1 MSLLRFSAAAA
12 FSALLLNAAPARTQA
27 QAAPATPAATRAPA
41 TLQATRLQGAVHV
54 DGRLDD
60 AAWAAAPA
68 TDEFTQSYPNTGAA
82 PTMRTEA
89 RVLYDDE
96 NLYVGV
102 RMFDPSPDSIAA
114 PLARRDASGI
124 YSEWLHLIV
133 DSRYDRRSAFRFT
146 TNPRALQRDVYTYDD
161 GEEDGSWDA
170 VWDVATTVDSL
181 GWVAEYR
188 IPMSQ
193 LRFGGQAADART
205 WGFQLMRDIAR
216 RGERASWSPWTRN
229 DAGFVSRFGTL
240 TGLTGVPAPRTLE
253 IMPYASARL
262 TRAPGDA
269 ADPFFREN
277 APGIDAG
284 ADLRLGLPAGLTLS
298 ATINPDFGQVEADPA
313 EVNLSA
319 FETFFSERRPFFTEG
334 ADVFRFGT
342 TRAFNRYGSQEYFY
356 SRRVGRSP
364 SRVLQGPSYLFVDA
378 PQQTRILG
386 AAKVS
391 GRTPGGW
398 SIGLMD
404 AVTGRESAR
413 FLPAGVDAEQE
424 RAQVEPLSNY
434 FVGRARK
441 DLNGGASQVGVLGT
455 ATHRNL
461 DDETLRGMLNRDAYL
476 GGVDF
481 LHTWGNRAWSVSGYA
496 AASRVS
502 GSTDAILGGQRSS
515 ARYYQRPDA
524 DYVQV
529 DPDRTSLGGTIS
541 ELSIAHGGSW
551 DASVQL
557 KQVSPGFEINDI
569 GFQTRSDARSVAT
582 FLGRSVNKQVGILR
596 SHSYSAW
603 QFRAW
608 NYGGDKILD
617 GGAASANANF
627 TNFWGAGLQVGVRPE
642 YVNDRLT
649 RGGPLSMQPAQ
660 WNASGWVET
669 DSRKRVFFGTEAS
682 YRQDASGLRERGF
695 AAWSTLRP
703 SSAVRVQLGPRF
715 SHNDY
720 TAQYVRTTADAR
732 ATDTYGARYVFGS
745 LDQTTVSL
753 ETRVDWTFTPRL
765 SLQLYAQPFVS
776 AGRYSGFK
784 ELTAPGEFAFSRYG
798 DDRGTL
804 CRIQGVYV
812 ADPVA
817 ARDCPAALPP
827 QTDPNFV
834 VRFGDPD
841 FNVRS
846 LRGNAVLRWEYRP
859 GSTLFFV
866 WQQERSGFEPLGD
879 FDFDRDTRGI
889 FDGPSHNVFLIK
901 ASYWIG
907 G

>member
-1 MSLLRFSAAAA
+1 M
-12 FSALLLNAAPARTQA
+12 
-27 QAAPATPAATRAPA
+27 
-41 TLQATRLQGAVHV
+41 
-54 DGRLDD
+54 
-60 AAWAAAPA
+60 
-68 TDEFTQSYPNTGAA
+68 E
-82 PTMRTEA
+82 
-89 RVLYDDE
+89 
-96 NLYVGV
+96 
-102 RMFDPSPDSIAA
+102 
-114 PLARRDASGI
+114 
-124 YSEWLHLIV
+124 
-133 DSRYDRRSAFRFT
+133 
-146 TNPRALQRDVYTYDD
+146 
-161 GEEDGSWDA
+161 
-170 VWDVATTVDSL
+170 
-181 GWVAEYR
+181 
-188 IPMSQ
+188 
-193 LRFGGQAADART
+193 
-205 WGFQLMRDIAR
+205 
-216 RGERASWSPWTRN
+216 
-229 DAGFVSRFGTL
+229 
-240 TGLTGVPAPRTLE
+240 
-253 IMPYASARL
+253 
-262 TRAPGDA
+262 
-269 ADPFFREN
+269 
-277 APGIDAG
+277 
-284 ADLRLGLPAGLTLS
+284 
-298 ATINPDFGQVEADPA
+298 
-313 EVNLSA
+313 
-319 FETFFSERRPFFTEG
+319 
-334 ADVFRFGT
+334 
-342 TRAFNRYGSQEYFY
+342 
-356 SRRVGRSP
+356 
-364 SRVLQGPSYLFVDA
+364 
-378 PQQTRILG
+378 
-386 AAKVS
+386 
-391 GRTPGGW
+391 
-398 SIGLMD
+398 
-404 AVTGRESAR
+404 
-413 FLPAGVDAEQE
+413 
-424 RAQVEPLSNY
+424 
-434 FVGRARK
+434 
-441 DLNGGASQVGVLGT
+441 
-455 ATHRNL
+455 
-461 DDETLRGMLNRDAYL
+461 
-476 GGVDF
+476 
-481 LHTWGNRAWSVSGYA
+481 
-496 AASRVS
+496 
-502 GSTDAILGGQRSS
+502 
-515 ARYYQRPDA
+515 
-524 DYVQV
+524 V
-529 DPDRTSLGGTIS
+529 DPDRTSLAGTIG

-569 GFQTRSDARSVAT
+569 GFQGRSDARSVAT
-582 FLGRSVNKQVGILR
+582 FLGRSVNKQVGFLR
-596 SHSYSAW
+596 NHSYNAW

-617 GGAASANANF
+617 GGAASANATF

-649 RGGPLSMQPAQ
+649 RGGPLSMQPSQ

-784 ELTAPGEFAFSRYG
+784 ELSAPGEFAFERYG
-798 DDRGTL
+798 EDRGTL
-804 CRIQGVYV
+804 CRIEGVYV

-817 ARDCPAALPP
+817 SRDCPAALPAA
-827 QTDPNFV
+827 TDPNFV

-879 FDFDRDTRGI
+879 FDFNRDTRGI

>member
-1 MSLLRFSAAAA
+1 MSFLRFSAVAAL
-12 FSALLLNAAPARTQA
+12 SAPLLCATPLRAQTQAPAPS
-27 QAAPATPAATRAPA
+27 AARVATTLAATRV
-41 TLQATRLQGAVHV
+41 QGGVRL
-54 DGRLDD
+54 DGRLDE
-60 AAWAAAPA
+60 AAWTGAPA
-68 TDEFTQSYPNTGAA
+68 SADGFTQAYPNAGGA
-82 PTMRTEA
+82 PTQRTEA
-89 RVLYDDE
+89 RVLYDAE

-102 RMFDPSPDSIAA
+102 RMYDTSPDSIAA
-114 PLARRDASGI
+114 PLARRDAGGI
-124 YSEWLHLIV
+124 YSEWVNVSI
-133 DSRYDRRSAFRFT
+133 DSRYDRRSAFLFSA
-146 TNPRALQRDVYTYDD
+146 NPRGVQRDFYIYDD
-161 GEEDGSWDA
+161 GNGEDDSWNA
-170 VWDVATTVDSL
+170 VWEVATSVDSL
-181 GWVAEYR
+181 GWVAEFR
-188 IPMSQ
+188 IPFSQ
-193 LRFGGQAADART
+193 MRFGGAEGDVRT
-205 WGFQLMRDIAR
+205 WGLQIQRDIAR
-216 RGERASWSPWTRN
+216 RGERVTWSPWTRN

-240 TGLTGVPAPRTLE
+240 TGLTGVRAPRALE

-262 TRAPGDA
+262 TRAPGEDE
-269 ADPFFREN
+269 DPFFSPNE
-277 APGIDAG
+277 PGIDAG

-364 SRVLQGPSYLFVDA
+364 SRELQGPSYLFVDA

-398 SIGLMD
+398 SIGVMD

-441 DLNGGASQVGVLGT
+441 DLNGGASQVGMVGT

-481 LHTWGNRAWSVSGYA
+481 LHTWGERAWSVSGYA
-496 AASRVS
+496 AASRVG
-502 GSTDAILGGQRSS
+502 GSADALLGAQQSS

-524 DYVQV
+524 DYVEL
-529 DPDRTSLGGTIS
+529 DPDRTSLSGYIS
-541 ELSIAHGGSW
+541 ELSVAHGGSW
-551 DASVQL
+551 DASIQL

-569 GFQTRSDARSVAT
+569 GYQTRSDARSVAT
-582 FLGRSVNKQVGILR
+582 FLGRSVNKQVGIFR
-596 SHSYSAW
+596 NHSYAAW
-603 QFRAW
+603 QFRVW
-608 NYGGDKILD
+608 NYGGDVILD
-617 GGAASANANF
+617 GGAASANATF
-627 TNFWGAGLQVGVRPE
+627 TNFWGAGFQVGARPE

-649 RGGPLSMQPAQ
+649 RGGPLSVQPSQ
-660 WNASGWVET
+660 WTASGWVET
-669 DSRKRVFFGTEAS
+669 DSRKPVFFGTDAS
-682 YRQDASGLRERGF
+682 YRQDASGLRERSF

-720 TAQYVRTTADAR
+720 TAQYVGSKVDTR
-732 ATDTYGARYVFGS
+732 AVETYGARYFFGS

-776 AGRYSGFK
+776 AGRYSDFK
-784 ELTAPGEFAFSRYG
+784 ELSAPGEFAFARYG
-798 DDRGTL
+798 EDRGTL
-804 CRIQGVYV
+804 CRIEGVYV
-812 ADPVA
+812 VDPVA
-817 ARDCPAALPP
+817 VRTCPAALPP
-827 QTDPNFV
+827 TADPDFV

-907 G
+907 

>member
-1 MSLLRFSAAAA
+1 MSFLRISAAALCA
-12 FSALLLNAAPARTQA
+12 SLLTAAPLRAQTQA
-27 QAAPATPAATRAPA
+27 PAPAVAARPSAS
-41 TLQATRLQGAVHV
+41 LQATRLQGEVRV

-60 AAWAAAPA
+60 AAWQAAQPSS
-68 TDEFTQSYPNTGAA
+68 EFMQSYPDVGAA

-114 PLARRDASGI
+114 PLARRDATGV
-124 YSEWLHLIV
+124 YSEWVHLIV
-133 DSRYDRRSAFRFT
+133 DSRYDRRSAFRFS
-146 TNPRALQRDVYTYDD
+146 TNPRAVQRDVYTYDD
-161 GEEDGSWDA
+161 GAEDGSWDA

-193 LRFGGQAADART
+193 LRFGGQAGDSRT
-205 WGFQLMRDIAR
+205 WGFQVMRDIAR

-240 TGLTGVPAPRTLE
+240 TGLTGVRAPRALE

-269 ADPFFREN
+269 ADPFFSEN
-277 APGIDAG
+277 EPGIDAG

-319 FETFFSERRPFFTEG
+319 FETLFSERRPFFTEG
-334 ADVFRFGT
+334 ADVFRFGA
-342 TRAFNRYGSQEYFY
+342 TRAFNKYGSQEYFY

-364 SRVLQGPSYLFVDA
+364 SRVLQGSSYLFVDA

-391 GRTPGGW
+391 GRTPSGW
-398 SIGLMD
+398 TIGLMD
-404 AVTGRESAR
+404 AVTGRENAR
-413 FLPAGVDAEQE
+413 FLPSGVGAEQQ
-424 RAQVEPLSNY
+424 RVQVEPLSNY

-441 DLNGGASQVGVLGT
+441 DLNGGASQVGVLAT
-455 ATHRNL
+455 ATHRDL
-461 DDETLRGMLNRDAYL
+461 DDETLASMLNRDAYL
-476 GGVDF
+476 GGLDF
-481 LHTWGNRAWSVSGYA
+481 LHTWGNRAWSVSGYLA
-496 AASRVS
+496 GSRVS
-502 GSTDAILGGQRSS
+502 GSKSTLLAQQTSS
-515 ARYYQRPDA
+515 VRYFQRPDQ
-524 DYVQV
+524 DYVEV
-529 DPDRTSLGGTIS
+529 DPDRTSLSGYIS
-541 ELSIAHGGSW
+541 EVAVAHGGSW
-551 DASVQL
+551 DASIQL
-557 KQVSPGFEINDI
+557 KQVSPGFELNDV
-569 GFQTRSDARSVAT
+569 GYHTRADARSVAT
-582 FLGRSVNKQVGILR
+582 FLGRSVNRQMGILR
-596 SHSYSAW
+596 NHSYSAW

-608 NYGGDKILD
+608 NYDGDRILD
-617 GGAASANANF
+617 GAAASANAGF
-627 TNFWGAGLQVGVRPE
+627 TNFWAAGVQVGARPS
-642 YVNDRLT
+642 YTNDRLT
-649 RGGPLSMQPAQ
+649 RGGPLSTQPSQ
-660 WNASGWVET
+660 WNFNGWVET
-669 DSRKRVFFGTEAS
+669 DSRKPIFFGMEAS
-682 YRQDASGLRERGF
+682 YREDASGLRERGF

-703 SSAVRVQLGPRF
+703 SSAVRVQMGPRF

-720 TAQYVRTTADAR
+720 TAQYVRTVVDPR

-753 ETRVDWTFTPRL
+753 ETRVDWTFTPKL

-784 ELTAPGEFAFSRYG
+784 EFTTPGEFEFARYG
-798 DDRGTL
+798 EARGTL
-804 CRIQGVYV
+804 CRIDGVYV

-817 ARDCPAALPP
+817 VRDCPSALPA
-827 QTDPNFV
+827 QDDPNFV

-907 G
+907 